1 MISFRKHENTKENL
15 AYYIYI
21 YIYKEK
27 GNIYFFFKK
36 ETGQNAKI
44 DFAYYDHP

>member
-1 MISFRKHENTKENL
+1 MISFRKHENAKENL
-15 AYYIYI
+15 AF
-21 YIYKEK
+21 IYKQK
-27 GNIYFFFKK
+27 GNIFFFKKK